1 MYKFLGKDMELYS
14 LTRFDKFQRNKI
26 NWLKDNE
33 KYSDAT
39 KRTYW
44 VLINNNVHEIEKKKD
59 KDLCDFNEQEVSEIL
74 KVLETNN
81 IKTRTI
87 LSSIISNYNSWAIKN
102 GISLKKNLCDSID
115 ISKILCNFKPISV
128 IRYKT
133 LDEFFEMVEGLK
145 CSDIDKMI
153 LVLGRY
159 NIVGKHGS
167 NLLNLKWTDID
178 KDNMIVNI
186 GNDIKVPID
195 ERFLIYLEKAY
206 RCESYG
212 YQTTV
217 LRYVDYGYVI
227 KVSDKSESQTVK
239 YNTLSTRMNSLFK
252 NNNMIRISFA
262 EMSTWRK
269 FDFLLEI
276 LRKKGEVTY
285 DDIKSVVIMLDGKNT
300 MSRAQYL
307 KERFIILKES
317 RKDLI

>member
-1 MYKFLGKDMELYS
+1 MYKFLGKDMDLYYS
-14 LTRFDKFQRNKI
+14 LKFDKFQRNKI
-26 NWLKDNE
+26 NWLEDNE

-59 KDLCDFNEQEVSEIL
+59 KDLCDFNEQDVSEIL
-74 KVLETNN
+74 NILETNN

-115 ISKILCNFKPISV
+115 ISKILCDFKVGFV
-128 IRYKT
+128 IGYKT
-133 LDEFFEMVEGLK
+133 LDEFFEMIEGLK
-145 CSDIDKMI
+145 CSDVDKMI

-167 NLLNLKWTDID
+167 YLLNLKWIDID

-186 GNDIKVPID
+186 ENNIKVPID

-206 RCESYG
+206 RCESYE

-217 LRYVDYGYVI
+217 LKYIDYGYVI

-239 YNTLSTRMNSLFK
+239 YNTLSTRINSLFK
-252 NNNMIRISFA
+252 NNNMVRISFA
-262 EMSTWRK
+262 EMGTWRK
-269 FDFLLEI
+269 FDFLLDI
-276 LRKKGEVTY
+276 LKKKGEVTY
-285 DDIKSVVIMLDGKNT
+285 DDVKNVVIMLDGKNT
-300 MSRAQYL
+300 TS
-307 KERFIILKES
+307 
-317 RKDLI
+317 